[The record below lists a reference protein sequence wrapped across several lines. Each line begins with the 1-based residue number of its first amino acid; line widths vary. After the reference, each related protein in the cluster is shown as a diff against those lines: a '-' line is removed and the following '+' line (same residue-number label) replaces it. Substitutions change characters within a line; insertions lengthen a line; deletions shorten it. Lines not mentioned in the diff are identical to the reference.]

1 MANKKLEKLLDAA
14 INFIVERECG
24 DDYICESML
33 GDYCKENCNGLNKT
47 CVRMYL
53 EKVTEQKKK

>member
-1 MANKKLEKLLDAA
+1 MANRKLEKLLDTA

>member
-1 MANKKLEKLLDAA
+1 MEKLLDAA

-33 GDYCKENCNGLNKT
+33 GDYCKKNCNGLNKT
-47 CVRMYL
+47 CVRLYL
-53 EKVTEQKKK
+53 EKEIEKKKK

>member
-24 DDYICESML
+24 DDYICERML
-33 GDYCKENCNGLNKT
+33 GDYCNENCNGLDKN

-53 EKVTEQKKK
+53 EKVTEQK

>member
-1 MANKKLEKLLDAA
+1 MLDTA